1 MRLNCIKLGEK
12 SVIAKSYNKD
22 YFNVNFHICEY
33 FLT

>member
-12 SVIAKSYNKD
+12 NEIAMSNNKD

-33 FLT
+33 Y